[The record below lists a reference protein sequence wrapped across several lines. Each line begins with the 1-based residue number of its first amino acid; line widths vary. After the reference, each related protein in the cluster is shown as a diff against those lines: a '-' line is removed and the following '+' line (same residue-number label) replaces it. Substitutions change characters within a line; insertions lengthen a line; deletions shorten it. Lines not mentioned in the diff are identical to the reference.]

1 MRHTSILTLC
11 FLLGSCQEINPAANR
26 QLPSAPAIDQT
37 ESPAEANILMAYAQ
51 LDDFIDI
58 CLGSIQCGLAKQE
71 EDVLNLIRQS
81 LQQEFSKPNQIQF
94 ESENARPGFFLQE
107 GEIHIARTGE
117 EVGSHVYFNRDLL
130 YVEASDGSKHPLNMF
145 RAIGLLVQKLGEHH
159 RITDRTFLANLGGKV
174 SQAVLLNTQ
183 NIKKGRYQRHLS
195 MQVIDQWSQK
205 ANSVLLVHDGERTS
219 NETDNLGNAYSCSEG
234 EKVGLWVY
242 NLHWSTGT
250 PVDDQSWQQIV
261 EGNVTV
267 FCEIDAD
274 CIEPKVFGVK
284 GRFEMSIDEQGRT
297 LLTDN
302 PTHWESVPGANGL
315 GDPPPNFPAEVTCER
330 KPNLKPV
337 EEADE
342 T

>member
-183 NIKKGRYQRHLS
+183 NIKKAGTNAIYPCKSSISGLKRPIQSYWFMMANEPPMKLITWGTHILVVKEKRSDSGFTTFIGAQELRLTT
-195 MQVIDQWSQK
+195 K
-205 ANSVLLVHDGERTS
+205 AGNKSSR
-219 NETDNLGNAYSCSEG
+219 ETLPFFA
-234 EKVGLWVY
+234 K
-242 NLHWSTGT
+242 ST
-250 PVDDQSWQQIV
+250 PIASSPKFL
-261 EGNVTV
+261 ELK
-267 FCEIDAD
+267 DA
-274 CIEPKVFGVK
+274 
-284 GRFEMSIDEQGRT
+284 
-297 LLTDN
+297 
-302 PTHWESVPGANGL
+302 
-315 GDPPPNFPAEVTCER
+315 
-330 KPNLKPV
+330 LK
-337 EEADE
+337 
-342 T
+342 